1 MKFLRLK
8 LLALCVVL
16 QILPAQAAPTL
27 DEARKL
33 YSDALSYIS
42 RGQIGAAERLAPQ
55 LQGYPLYPY
64 LELELV
70 KAQIGN
76 LSRQTIDT
84 YLQEYGNTIVGQ
96 RMRIAWVNQM
106 MRSRNWEGF
115 LRYYQGHGG
124 DDMQCVAIRALRET
138 GQTDAALKKASELWK
153 TGHSLPDICDP
164 TLNFWTASLSA
175 SEKREQYWLRA
186 QLALEEK
193 QYSLAQYLLRR
204 ISADTLH
211 IQLIQNPE
219 LLYRRADQLPVSEES
234 RIIATHSL
242 LRLARSNFERANGL
256 WHQLDRR
263 LHFNKAQN
271 YVLRDALAR
280 QIIASDVDYADDW
293 VKANDPNFED
303 PYLTE
308 WRIRLALKSGQW
320 AEVQRLIGFLPDEL
334 KDKAD
339 WQYWW
344 ARADIARQGEIS
356 VATQLILQKLASER
370 GYYSFMAADLL
381 NEAYQLAEKTT
392 LRPELISEVQQ
403 RGAIQ
408 RAKELHWQG
417 QTYTARLEW
426 AQAMTTL
433 NREEQVAAAH
443 LAMSWGWNH
452 QAIMTAI
459 RANEWDDM
467 QLRFPTPFA
476 EEFTKAA
483 KTQGIELKWI
493 YAIARQES
501 AFSEEARSPV
511 GAQGLMQ
518 LMPGTARL
526 VAKQMGRRVS
536 SSDLYQADQNI
547 ALGSFYLAQLLDQF
561 GGNRILATAAYNAGP
576 TRIERV
582 LRRQD
587 SDLPADIWIE
597 NLPYG
602 ETREYVKNV
611 LAFSIIYGKKLNT
624 ERPLLANHERSIG
637 QDNLRTASKN

>member
-1 MKFLRLK
+1 MKLLRPK
-8 LLALCVVL
+8 LLALCIVL
-16 QILPAQAAPTL
+16 QILPAQAATTL
-27 DEARKL
+27 EEARKL

-42 RGQIGAAERLAPQ
+42 RGQINAAERLAPQ
-55 LQGYPLYPY
+55 LQDYALYPY

-70 KAQIGN
+70 KAQIGS

-84 YLQEYGNTIVGQ
+84 YLQEYGNTVVGQ
-96 RMRIAWVNQM
+96 RIRIAWVNQM
-106 MRSRNWEGF
+106 MRTRDWEGF

-138 GQTDAALKKASELWK
+138 GQTAAALAKAGEVWK

-164 TLNFWTASLSA
+164 SLSFWTASLSP
-175 SEKREQYWLRA
+175 SEKRQQYWLRA
-186 QLALEEK
+186 QLAMEEK
-193 QYSLAQYLLRR
+193 QYSLAQYLLSR
-204 ISADTLH
+204 ISADPLY
-211 IQLIQNPE
+211 IQLIQRPE
-219 LLYRRADQLPVSEES
+219 LLYRRADQLSVSDDS

-242 LRLARSNFERANGL
+242 LRLARQNFERANGL

-263 LHFNKAQN
+263 LHFNPAQN
-271 YVLRDALAR
+271 YALRDALAR
-280 QIIASDVDYADDW
+280 QIIASDADYAADW

-308 WRIRLALKSGQW
+308 WRIRLALKEGQW
-320 AEVQRLIGFLPDEL
+320 AEVQRLISFLPDAL

-344 ARADIARQGEIS
+344 ARADIARQGEMT
-356 VATQLILQKLASER
+356 VATQLILQKLAAER
-370 GYYSFMAADLL
+370 GYYSFLAADIL
-381 NEAYQLAEKTT
+381 NEDYQLADRPT
-392 LRPELISEVQQ
+392 LKPGLMEEVQQ
-403 RGAIQ
+403 RGAIV
-408 RAKELHWQG
+408 RARELHWQ
-417 QTYTARLEW
+417 QQSYTARLEW

-467 QLRFPTPFA
+467 QLRFPTPYA
-476 EEFTKAA
+476 NEFEQAA
-483 KTQGIELKWI
+483 KAQDIELKWV

-501 AFSEEARSPV
+501 AFAEDARSPV
-511 GAQGLMQ
+511 GAKGLMQ

-526 VAKQMGRRVS
+526 IARQMGASVRDD
-536 SSDLYQADQNI
+536 DLYRADKNI

-576 TRIERV
+576 GRIARV

-587 SDLPADIWIE
+587 GDVPTDIWIE

-602 ETREYVKNV
+602 ETRDYVKNV
-611 LAFSIIYGKKLNT
+611 LAFSIIYGKKLDK

-637 QDNLRTASKN
+637 PDNLRTALKN

>member
-33 YSDALSYIS
+33 YSDAMVYIS
-42 RGQIGAAERLAPQ
+42 RGQISAAERLAPQ
-55 LQGYPLYPY
+55 LQAYPLYPY

-70 KAQIGN
+70 KAQIGS

-96 RMRIAWVNQM
+96 RIRIAWVNQM
-106 MRSRNWEGF
+106 MRARDWDGF

-124 DDMQCVAIRALRET
+124 EDMQCVAIRALRDT
-138 GQTDAALKKASELWK
+138 GQTAAALEKASELWK

-175 SEKREQYWLRA
+175 SEKRKQYWLRA

-193 QYSLAQYLLRR
+193 QYSLAQYLLSRV
-204 ISADTLH
+204 SADSLY
-211 IQLIQNPE
+211 IQLIQRPE
-219 LLYRRADQLPVSEES
+219 LLYRRADQLSVSDES

-242 LRLARSNFERANGL
+242 LRLARKDFARANDL

-263 LHFNKAQN
+263 LHFNQAQN

-308 WRIRLALKSGQW
+308 WRIRLALKAGQW

-334 KDKAD
+334 KDKSD

-344 ARADIARQGEIS
+344 ARADIAQQGEMS

-381 NEAYQLAEKTT
+381 NEDYQLAEKPT
-392 LRPELISEVQQ
+392 LRPELIDEVQQ

-408 RAKELHWQG
+408 RAKELHWQE

-476 EEFTKAA
+476 EEFGKAA
-483 KTQGIELKWI
+483 KDQDIELKWI

-511 GAQGLMQ
+511 GARGLMQ

-526 VAKQMGRRVS
+526 IARQMGRRVS
-536 SSDLYQADQNI
+536 SDDLYQADQNI

-576 TRIERV
+576 SRIERV

-587 SDLPADIWIE
+587 DDLPADIWIE

-611 LAFSIIYGKKLNT
+611 LAFSIIYGKKLNK
-624 ERPLLANHERSIG
+624 ERPLLATHERSIG